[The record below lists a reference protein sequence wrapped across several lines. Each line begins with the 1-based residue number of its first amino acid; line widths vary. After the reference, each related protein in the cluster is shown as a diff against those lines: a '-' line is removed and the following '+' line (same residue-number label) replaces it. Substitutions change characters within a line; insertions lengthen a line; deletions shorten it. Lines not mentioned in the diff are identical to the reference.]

1 MPVQGRQTAAGAYRG
16 VVSSR
21 GSLRPSRMGNGSGST
36 VDQGTARNRRWQPGS
51 ERDLGRMHPGGFYVS
66 PGFLILYG
74 GESATG
80 ERRGVRGNLT
90 TTETRFGGVRYWW
103 ECPGCWRR
111 CRVLYAYPVCGR
123 ERFAC
128 RRCQQLRYYS
138 HNEGPADRL
147 LRRARKCWRRA
158 GSTDGSEPW
167 RKPRWMRWDTFS
179 RLVLE
184 GRKASEAADWMMLAS
199 LSAGIA
205 SLQSCG
211 KW

>member
-1 MPVQGRQTAAGAYRG
+1 
-16 VVSSR
+16 
-21 GSLRPSRMGNGSGST
+21 
-36 VDQGTARNRRWQPGS
+36 
-51 ERDLGRMHPGGFYVS
+51 MHPGGFYVS

-128 RRCQQLRYYS
+128 RRCQQLGYYS

-199 LSAGIA
+199 PFRRNSVPPIVREVVTVLTRPATRARGLAVPRVAEERLLYPDRREPS
-205 SLQSCG
+205 
-211 KW
+211 KT